1 MSLRSFAGV
10 AVALALL
17 STPAL
22 ACKGRN
28 TAFSDD
34 FAREEPSWTTIY
46 GEFGVTGGKATLKSN
61 AGEFAVVLNDG
72 DTFESGDLCVDVL
85 APDYRGGGGGE
96 FGGVMFATKDLGNF
110 LAFWVSPPD
119 GLAGVTGRKNGKWVN
134 PVPGRKSD
142 AINQRSGSP
151 NQLRLTWKDKTVS
164 TYINDKP
171 LVQFTLQ
178 PMERAFFGL
187 YAQSEGKIWQFDN
200 YKITD

>member
-34 FAREEPSWTTIY
+34 FSREEPSWTTIF

-61 AGEFAVVLNDG
+61 PGEIAVVANDG
-72 DTFESGDLCVDVL
+72 DFFESGDLCVDVI
-85 APDYRGGGGGE
+85 APDYRGGGSE
-96 FGGVMFATKDLGNF
+96 FGGVIFAIKDMGNF
-110 LAFWVSPPD
+110 HAFWISPPD
-119 GLAGVTGRKNGKWVN
+119 GLAGVTARKAGKWVN
-134 PVPGRKSD
+134 PVSGRKSD
-142 AINQRSGSP
+142 AINQRSGAV
-151 NQLRLTWKDKTVS
+151 NQVRLTWKDKTVS

-171 LVQFTLQ
+171 FVQFTVQ
-178 PMERAFFGL
+178 PLPNAYFGL
-187 YAQSEGKIWQFDN
+187 YAQTEGKVWQFDN